1 MSNKNI
7 SPRTAALHGPFQSQ
21 AWDFKHHLIPPLTAS
36 TTFRLES
43 LERGAKGFSNFASN
57 QPSGEEP
64 ILIYDRLDEPNSL
77 MLEEQL
83 SNLHKGE
90 LALVFGSGMGAIST
104 LFLSLTQK
112 NQKILS
118 HRTLYGCTYSLL
130 KNWLPRFGVETEFL
144 DLNDANFSEKLSD
157 KSVRFIYF
165 ESISNPLLE
174 MIDFE
179 RIVELVKKENTHR
192 TEENKILVAVD
203 NTFATPWA
211 LRPLES
217 GIDFVVESLTKN
229 ISGFGTDMGGAI
241 ITSRKYETALKVA
254 RKDFGGIMTSHS
266 AWHILVYGIS
276 TQALRFEKQQENAM
290 TIAQFLEGHD
300 KVESVTY
307 PGLENYKYRMLSE
320 KYLKTPEGKFA
331 PGTMI
336 VFRLK
341 GSEAQTANF
350 INDLAKNSYSITLA
364 VSLGL
369 TKTLIELPG
378 FMTHAALSDQDKKKC
393 DIDAKVVRLSVG
405 LENVQDLINDLDG
418 AIKRNLVTIES
429 NLTTAQI

>member
-1 MSNKNI
+1 MENKKV
-7 SPRTAALHGPFQSQ
+7 SPRTAALHGRFQSQ

-43 LERGAKGFSNFASN
+43 LERGAKGFSNFATS
-57 QPSGEEP
+57 QAKEEEP
-64 ILIYDRLDEPNSL
+64 ILIYDRLDEPNTL

-83 SNLHKGE
+83 SNLHQGE

-104 LFLSLTQK
+104 LFLALTQK

-118 HRTLYGCTYSLL
+118 HRTLYGCTYSLM
-130 KNWLPRFGVETEFL
+130 KNWLPRLGIETDFF
-144 DLNDANFSEKLSD
+144 DFNDNLLFSKKISD
-157 KSVRFIYF
+157 KSVRFVYF

-179 RIVELVKKENTHR
+179 SIVSLVKTENTFR
-192 TEENKILVAVD
+192 TEDTQILIAVD

-211 LRPLES
+211 LRPLET
-217 GIDFVVESLTKN
+217 GVDFVIESLTKN

-241 ITSRKYETALKVA
+241 VTSKKYETSLKVA

-266 AWHILVYGIS
+266 AWHIMVYGIS
-276 TQALRFEKQQENAM
+276 TQALRFEKQQENAL
-290 TIAQFLEGHD
+290 TLARFLKQHP
-300 KVESVTY
+300 KVDSVIY
-307 PGLENYKYRMLSE
+307 PGLEDYKYHSFAK
-320 KYLKTPEGKFA
+320 KYLKTPEGKMA

-336 VFRLK
+336 VFKLK
-341 GSEAQTANF
+341 GSEAQTSNF
-350 INDLAKNSYSITLA
+350 INDIAKNSYTITLA

-378 FMTHAALSDQDKKKC
+378 FMTHAALSDQDKKTC
-393 DIDAKVVRLSVG
+393 EIDAKVIRLSVG
-405 LENVQDLINDLDG
+405 LENVTDIMNDLD
-418 AIKRNLVTIES
+418 ASFHRII
-429 NLTTAQI
+429 